1 MPKKNK
7 TAASGSAVAPKKSA
21 GDKPR
26 LAKSEGRAKD
36 KPGAV
41 RKAAEKKAA
50 VKKPLTKKAAVKKAA
65 VKKAASAKRAASRL
79 ILAMPLARARKL
91 AGDLYEAA
99 GLALW
104 ADAIETA
111 PEPKKSDLIALQ
123 DAICDAADFLRE
135 ARATNPKHLQL
146 FMIACIDRKGVPATA
161 PRFVTAAGEEE
172 ALEIAREA
180 FRSEFGRRRLHAF
193 AVPSL
198 AAAPGPHE

>member
-7 TAASGSAVAPKKSA
+7 TAASGSAVTKKSA
-21 GDKPR
+21 GEKPR
-26 LAKSEGRAKD
+26 LAKD

-41 RKAAEKKAA
+41 GKAAAKKAA
-50 VKKPLTKKAAVKKAA
+50 VKKPATKKAAVRKAA

-79 ILAMPLARARKL
+79 SLTLPLARARKL

-104 ADAIETA
+104 ADAIESA

-135 ARATNPKHLQL
+135 AKATNPKHLRL
-146 FMIACIDRKGVPATA
+146 FMVACLDRKGLPATA
-161 PRFVTAAGEEE
+161 PRFVTAAGEDE

-180 FRSEFGRRRLHAF
+180 FKSDFGRRRAHAF
-193 AVPSL
+193 LVPSL
-198 AAAPGPHE
+198 AAEPGPHE